1 MLIPRK
7 KKLIP
12 SEKFCRQFFAVTF
25 LNFFSKFLHFILSVW
40 TQSDA
45 CNRYSLIFFQRKEIL
60 INVST
65 FMLINIGPLIRSL
78 KVFKALET
86 STMQNERTKKEFFKC
101 LFEKI
106 LSPSKTALIK

>member
-1 MLIPRK
+1 MFIPRK

-25 LNFFSKFLHFILSVW
+25 LIFFSKLLYFILRVS

-45 CNRYSLIFFQRKEIL
+45 CNRYSLIFFQGKEIL

-106 LSPSKTALIK
+106 LSSSKAALIK